1 MEFALKITER
11 SRRLLYLSTP
21 NETSYETVAEV
32 PEYVTEAI
40 PYFLLLMGLE
50 VVVLSAQGKQL
61 PRAND
66 AFSSISA
73 GLLSLLHGLL
83 FRAVELAC
91 YIWVYE
97 HFSFITLPWDCSL
110 TWLLGFLGVD
120 FTYYWVH
127 RCGHEVNLLWAGH
140 QAHHS
145 SEDYNLTTALRQSAI
160 LKYFTWVFYMPMAL
174 CVPPSI
180 FCVHNQFNLLYQ
192 FWIHTET
199 IEKLGP
205 LEYIINTPSHHRV
218 HHGRNPYCIDKNFG
232 GTLII
237 WDILFDTFQ
246 QEEARVVYGLVHP
259 LATWEPV
266 TAQLCHLN
274 HIVTSAK
281 NTEGVGNKLSVIFKG
296 PGWEPGKP
304 RLGFKEDL
312 LEVESPVRKYDHSV
326 PVSLSVYIWTH
337 FTAILVGYLI
347 LSTHRQDYTTE
358 LVVTNVLYICFS
370 LSTFGLMYDNWR
382 HSPVMELVRC
392 VAFIIACEVL
402 DMPQYLELSPL
413 SVIYVLYFGSLL
425 LWAGLILQQ
434 WRFTVK
440 EHVQ

>member
-1 MEFALKITER
+1 MEIVQKLSER
-11 SRRLLYLSTP
+11 PRRLLYLSTP
-21 NETSYETVAEV
+21 NETSFETVEEV

-40 PYFLLLMGLE
+40 PYFVLLMGLE
-50 VVVLSAQGKQL
+50 VVVLAAQGKQL

-83 FRAVELAC
+83 FRAVELVC
-91 YIWVYE
+91 YIWVYDR
-97 HFSFITLPWDCSL
+97 FFLISLPWNSPW

-120 FTYYWVH
+120 FGYYWVH

-160 LKYFTWVFYMPMAL
+160 LKLFTWIFYMPMAL

-218 HHGRNPYCIDKNFG
+218 HHGRNPYCIDKNYG
-232 GTLII
+232 GTLIV
-237 WDILFDTFQ
+237 WDLLFGTFQ
-246 QEEARVVYGLVHP
+246 QEETRVVYGLVHP
-259 LATWEPV
+259 LSTWEPI
-266 TAQLCHLN
+266 TAQLCQLN
-274 HIVTSAK
+274 HIITTAWRI
-281 NTEGVGNKLSVIFKG
+281 EGLGNKLSVVFKG

-304 RLGFKEDL
+304 RLGCKEDL
-312 LEVESPVRKYDHSV
+312 PQVESPVRKYDRSV
-326 PVSLSVYIWTH
+326 PVSVSAYVWTH
-337 FTAILVGYLI
+337 FTLILVGYLY
-347 LSTHRQDYTTE
+347 LSVHRQDFSTVMV
-358 LVVTNVLYICFS
+358 LASVLYVCFS
-370 LSTFGLMYDNWR
+370 LSTFGLLYDNWKF
-382 HSPVMELVRC
+382 SPVMELVRC
-392 VAFIIACEVL
+392 AVFIMACEVM
-402 DMPQYLELSPL
+402 DMPRYLVLSPL
-413 SVIYVLYFGSLL
+413 SALYVVYMGSSLL
-425 LWAGLILQQ
+425 WGGLALQR

-440 EHVQ
+440 GHVH